1 MRLRDA
7 AHTDKSKQEDFRV
20 TPSAFPIVG
29 IGASAGG
36 IDAFRQFFHR
46 MPADCGMAFILIL
59 HLPADRKSLLTEI
72 LSRWTSMPVVEGTDA
87 TRIEPNRV
95 YVPPPHAIVTLADGH
110 LRVSAPP
117 QGDQIFRPID
127 ALFDSLGAQL
137 RERAVGIVL
146 SGTGSDGALGVKA
159 IKECGGLTIA
169 QGRNGT
175 APQYGEMPA
184 GAIATGAIDLV
195 VPAQE
200 MAAQLMRLKSVAV
213 DVGRDRDEGSDVES
227 ARLAIC
233 AILRTQLGHDFS
245 GYRSQTFLR
254 RVARRM
260 QVVNVTSLEA
270 YIAKLKTSPEEVT
283 ALFRD
288 LLIRV
293 TSFFRDQ
300 ETFEVLAAK
309 VIPRLFEAKAA
320 DGTVRLWVPGCATGE
335 EAYSL
340 GILLREYVDNLSAVP
355 KVQIFATDID
365 ESAIGTARLGR
376 YPETLIEGLSQARRE
391 RFFSFEHGSWCVT
404 KEVRDICTFS
414 VHNLV
419 RDPPFSTMG
428 LVSCRNLLIYM
439 NPELQARV
447 VPLFHY
453 ALIPGGILL
462 LGGSESVAQHGN
474 LFETLDKTARIFIR
488 RPGRSPHMELSWQ
501 GRQSAHHDQTH
512 TPIQMKEPDR
522 SSSHR
527 HGDASTLD
535 TEQPINSRIDSAI
548 SRFEHLLGSIPL
560 NADTQAELQAALAS
574 ACEDLHSLREEHQTA
589 LEELRSANEEL
600 HSVNEELQSTNE
612 ELETSKEE
620 LQSLNEELHT
630 VNLRLT
636 EKIDELDQTNSDL
649 RNLFDSTQIATVFL
663 DRHLIVRNFTPAI
676 AAIYKLIPSDQGRPL
691 TDIVSH
697 LQYTNLREDVAFVLA
712 SLEPLERRVVRDDRP
727 VHYVMRIL
735 PYREPDSTVSGV
747 LVTFVDITS
756 IVQAETALVE
766 ADARKDV
773 FLATLSH
780 ELRNPL
786 APIRIAAQLLQ
797 SPKLGPNELKH
808 AQAIISRQVIHLSSL
823 LDDLLD
829 VSRITRGSFLLKKKY
844 VDLQDLID
852 EAVESV
858 QSMVDAKQHTLRREG
873 PATPIRLE
881 VDPVRITQVITN
893 LLTNAAKYTPKGGVI
908 HVGTRFDGPHLVIFV
923 RDTGVGLSAEAI
935 TKVFD
940 MFTRVDSEIGR
951 SEGGLGI
958 GLALA
963 KGLVQLHGGRLQAR
977 SDGRGKGSEFMISL
991 PRSLI
996 VEEAAPDSNQSDD
1009 VISPSKPRRV
1019 LVADDNRD
1027 SATTLGMLLQHSGHE
1042 VHLAHSGAEAL
1053 EVAKRIR
1060 PEIGVLDIGMPDL
1073 SGYTVAER
1081 IRHEAWGSDVTLI
1094 AVTGWGQESDK
1105 GRALAAGFDHHL
1117 TKPIDPEQLERL
1129 FDNSL

>member
-1 MRLRDA
+1 MS
-7 AHTDKSKQEDFRV
+7 T
-20 TPSAFPIVG
+20 SAFPIVG

-46 MPADCGMAFILIL
+46 MPANCGMAFIVIL

-72 LSRWTSMPVVEGTDA
+72 LSRWTSMPVVEGADG
-87 TRIEPNRV
+87 TRIECNRV
-95 YVPPPHAIVTLADGH
+95 YVPPPHAVVTLADGH
-110 LRVSAPP
+110 LQVSTAPE
-117 QGDQIFRPID
+117 GSDQIFRPID
-127 ALFDSLGAQL
+127 ALFDSLGAEL
-137 RERAVGIVL
+137 RELAVGIVL

-169 QGRNGT
+169 QGSNGT
-175 APQYGEMPA
+175 TPQYGEMPA

-195 VPAQE
+195 SPAE
-200 MAAQLMRLKSVAV
+200 EIASHLMRLKRAPENEERSRA
-213 DVGRDRDEGSDVES
+213 DGSDVDS
-227 ARLAIC
+227 ARLEIC
-233 AILRTQLGHDFS
+233 TILRMQLGHDFS
-245 GYRSQTFLR
+245 SYRSQTFMR

-260 QVVNVTSLEA
+260 QVANVASVDA
-270 YIAKLKTSPEEVT
+270 YIAKLKASTDEVT
-283 ALFRD
+283 QLFRD

-300 ETFEVLAAK
+300 ETFAVLADK
-309 VIPRLFEAKAA
+309 VIPRLFEGKGA

-340 GILLREYVDNLSAVP
+340 AILVLEHMDKLSALP

-365 ESAIGTARLGR
+365 ESAIATARAGR
-376 YPETLIEGLSQARRE
+376 YPQTLIEGLSPGRRE
-391 RFFSFEHGSWCVT
+391 RFFKFENGTWCVT
-404 KEVRDICTFS
+404 KEARALCTFS

-419 RDPPFSTMG
+419 RDPPFSMMS

-447 VPLFHY
+447 IPLFHY
-453 ALIPGGILL
+453 ALIPAGVLL
-462 LGGSESVAQHGN
+462 LGGSESVAQHGS
-474 LFETLDKTARIFIR
+474 LFETLDKTARIFVR
-488 RPGRSPHMELSWQ
+488 RPGRSPPLELSWQ
-501 GRQSAHHDQTH
+501 RGQSAHQAQLTAG
-512 TPIQMKEPDR
+512 QMKEPVR
-522 SSSHR
+522 STSHR
-527 HGDASTLD
+527 HGGASTRAE
-535 TEQPINSRIDSAI
+535 EQLASANFEPAI
-548 SRFEHLLGSIPL
+548 SRFEHLLGAIPL
-560 NADTQAELQAALAS
+560 SAETLAQLQAALLS
-574 ACEDLHSLREEHQTA
+574 ACEELGSLREENQTA
-589 LEELRSANEEL
+589 LEELRSTNEEL
-600 HSVNEELQSTNE
+600 HSVNEEMQSTNE

-636 EKIDELDQTNSDL
+636 EKIDELDQANSDL

-676 AAIYKLIPSDQGRPL
+676 ATIYKLIPSDEGRSL

-697 LQYTNLREDVAFVLA
+697 LKYSSLREDVAFVL
-712 SLEPLERRVVRDDRP
+712 STLEPLERRVVREDSSA
-727 VHYVMRIL
+727 HYVMRIL

-747 LVTFVDITS
+747 LVTFVDVTG
-756 IVQAETALVE
+756 IVQAEAALVA
-766 ADARKDV
+766 ADVRKDV

-797 SPKLGPNELKH
+797 SPKLGPKELKQ
-808 AQAIISRQVIHLSSL
+808 AQAIISRQVLHLSSL

-844 VDLQDLID
+844 ADLQVLID

-858 QSMVDAKQHTLRREG
+858 QAMVDAKQHTLRREG
-873 PATPIRLE
+873 PTTPLRLE

-893 LLTNAAKYTPKGGVI
+893 LLTNAAKYTPKGGLI
-908 HVGTRFDGPHLVIFV
+908 HVGTRFEGPHLVIFV

-935 TKVFD
+935 AKVFD

-963 KGLVQLHGGRLQAR
+963 KGLVELHGGRLQAR
-977 SDGRGKGSEFMISL
+977 SAGRDKGSEFMIRL

-996 VEEAAPDSNQSDD
+996 VEEVPDSNQSDN
-1009 VISPSKPRRV
+1009 VISPSKPRRI

-1027 SATTLGMLLQHSGHE
+1027 SATTLGMLLTHSGHE

-1060 PEIGVLDIGMPDL
+1060 PEIAVLDIGMPDL

-1129 FDNSL
+1129 FDNLR